1 MADSNKPLV
10 VGLAGFGT
18 VGGGLARLLEENA
31 GIIRQ
36 RTGRDIQV
44 KKVLVRNAQKARTVP
59 LPPGADLTTN
69 PDELINDPE
78 IDVLVELMGGIDAPR
93 TIIDR
98 ALDAGK
104 HIVTANKALLA
115 EEGLALFQKA
125 AGKGRIL
132 RYEASVAGA
141 VPVVEALRTSLA
153 GNRISSLMGILN
165 GTSNYILSEM
175 TSNGLDFDVALKQ
188 AQQLGYAEADPTLD
202 IDGHD
207 AAHKLTLL
215 IRLAYGVNY
224 PYTAMPVRGIRGKR
238 IAMIVQ
244 QPMTAFDPLYSMGAQ
259 LLETLRATTS
269 AFSEKESRGRIVEAL
284 EMMHIHNPL
293 DVLKKYP
300 YQLSGGMLQRC
311 MIAVALLQRPDIIIA
326 DEPTTALDSMNQREV
341 VAQFHWIRERF
352 GSSLILVSHDL
363 GVVRQ
368 LAQEVLVMKD
378 GVVQQI
384 ATPQEV
390 FNHPANIFV
399 AGFIGVPQMNFFDA
413 QLVRS
418 GNGFTV
424 KTEDMNVALAPETCA
439 QLALNWDGG
448 DVKEITAGVRPEQIL
463 LADKGEEGALQ
474 GTVEVT
480 ELMGSTE
487 HVHVTAPDGQFVLI
501 IPVVDLEAKGAL
513 KAGDPI
519 WFKFEKN
526 ATHLFDKVS
535 GKNLI

>member
-1 MADSNKPLV
+1 MSLLEVRDLTVRDSLTGALIVRDVHFCLEPGTCLGV
-10 VGLAGFGT
+10 VGESGSGKSLTCLALL
-18 VGGGLARLLEENA
+18 GLAPPSLRVS
-31 GIIRQ
+31 GS
-36 RTGRDIQV
+36 
-44 KKVLVRNAQKARTVP
+44 VRF
-59 LPPGADLTTN
+59 
-69 PDELINDPE
+69 
-78 IDVLVELMGGIDAPR
+78 GGID
-93 TIIDR
+93 
-98 ALDAGK
+98 LLQAGRE
-104 HIVTANKALLA
+104 T
-115 EEGLALFQKA
+115 
-125 AGKGRIL
+125 
-132 RYEASVAGA
+132 
-141 VPVVEALRTSLA
+141 
-153 GNRISSLMGILN
+153 
-165 GTSNYILSEM
+165 
-175 TSNGLDFDVALKQ
+175 
-188 AQQLGYAEADPTLD
+188 
-202 IDGHD
+202 
-207 AAHKLTLL
+207 
-215 IRLAYGVNY
+215 
-224 PYTAMPVRGIRGKR
+224 VRGIRGKR

-463 LADKGEEGALQ
+463 LADKDEEGALQ